1 MTHQSSHTHAAES
14 AVGNKNSGTIATRY
28 VFVEMLFA
36 LAIAEVAV
44 IASHVV
50 RVSGP
55 WTGKLPVTAHL
66 TLGAILIAT
75 SWLGWSASLQR
86 RREER
91 AEHPFSWDFLGLLM
105 DVLLV
110 VFYFILV
117 RQAEITEEAPYRLT
131 PPSAVPEATWL
142 LVIFATYAVWDF
154 VTDVLKEP
162 NRSGP
167 LAFAGLFFASA
178 ACSLVCTGLAGFV
191 WRRACSE
198 SSGWA
203 VVCLDGA
210 LLSLVLLFRVIKGPV
225 ENGLRSVF
233 PGLKEYKAFKS
244 HRPEIAGEYMWT
256 LGLVLAYIIFLLVAA
271 WIS

>member
-1 MTHQSSHTHAAES
+1 MTHESSQTRAVES
-14 AVGNKNSGTIATRY
+14 ARKNENSETSPTRY
-28 VFVEMLFA
+28 AFVEMLFA

-55 WTGKLPVTAHL
+55 WTEKLPVTAHL

-131 PPSAVPEATWL
+131 PPSGVPEATWL
-142 LVIFATYAVWDF
+142 LVIFATYAAWDF
-154 VTDVLKEP
+154 VTDVFKRARP
-162 NRSGP
+162 RPP
-167 LAFAGLFFASA
+167 L
-178 ACSLVCTGLAGFV
+178 GF
-191 WRRACSE
+191 RRALFRKCCMFARMYCFGRLRLAARVLRE
-198 SSGWA
+198 FG
-203 VVCLDGA
+203 VVCCMPRWRPA
-210 LLSLVLLFRVIKGPV
+210 IA
-225 ENGLRSVF
+225 RSAV
-233 PGLKEYKAFKS
+233 PCN
-244 HRPEIAGEYMWT
+244 
-256 LGLVLAYIIFLLVAA
+256 
-271 WIS
+271 

>member
-1 MTHQSSHTHAAES
+1 MKNERSHTQAVES
-14 AVGNKNSGTIATRY
+14 ARDNQISETSATRY
-28 VFVEMLFA
+28 TFVEMLFA

-44 IASHVV
+44 IASHLV
-50 RVSGP
+50 RVSDS
-55 WTGKLPVTAHL
+55 WTAKLPVTAHL
-66 TLGAILIAT
+66 TLGAVLIAT

-91 AEHPFSWDFLGLLM
+91 AEHPFSWDFLGLLV

-117 RQAEITEEAPYRLT
+117 RQAEITEEAPYRLSS
-131 PPSAVPEATWL
+131 PSAVPEATWL

-162 NRSGP
+162 NRST
-167 LAFAGLFFASA
+167 LSASAGLFLASA
-178 ACSLVCTGLAGFV
+178 ACSLGCTALAGFV
-191 WRRACSE
+191 RWRACSQN
-198 SSGWA
+198 SGWA

-225 ENGLRSVF
+225 ENGLRSTF
-233 PGLKEYKAFKS
+233 RGLKKYKAFKS
-244 HRPEIAGEYMWT
+244 DRPGIAGENMWT
-256 LGLVLAYIIFLLVAA
+256 LGLVLAYILFLLVAA